1 MGWSL
6 RYTSHLGYF
15 PPELRPQFLNT
26 VGTADVTAHVDYAAE
41 VGMSGVLYPWAIER
55 PAFEVSVVKRALD
68 ATGLLCSCI
77 VCIPQRLLMSN
88 IWTNRTLSSRR
99 QLAVE
104 VARSGKV
111 AVALGSAVLAV
122 LVPRDES
129 KDDRVQR
136 DDLADNLREMA
147 TVAGDLG
154 LTIAIE
160 PMILLPGML
169 LRSMT
174 EGLDVVR
181 KVSCSNVG
189 LIYDTAHVSMTDGDL
204 MGPLVECFDHIALI
218 QIADAPGRIEP
229 GAGNLDIVGAMAE
242 AVRRGYSG
250 LVDLEHLWVS
260 PTLEGEAAGLT
271 RIRQFDTQLRHA
283 MTPGPAN
290 SPLA

>member
-26 VGTADVTAHVDYAAE
+26 LGTADAVAHVDYAARI
-41 VGMSGVLYPWAIER
+41 GMSGVLYPWAIER
-55 PAFEVSVVKRALD
+55 PVSEVSLVKRALD
-68 ATGLLCSCI
+68 ESGLLCSCI
-77 VCIPQRLLMSN
+77 VCVPQKLLMTN
-88 IWTNRTLSSRR
+88 IWTNRTLSSRQ

-104 VARSGKV
+104 VARSGKL
-111 AVALGSAVLAV
+111 AVLLGSAVLAV
-122 LVPRDES
+122 LVPRDHS
-129 KDDRVQR
+129 KDDRAQR
-136 DDLADNLREMA
+136 DDFADNLRDMA

-169 LRSMT
+169 LRSMR

-181 KVSCSNVG
+181 NVSRSNVG
-189 LIYDTAHVSMTDGDL
+189 LIYDTAHVAMTDGDL

-229 GAGNLDIVGAMAE
+229 GGGELELVRVMAE
-242 AVRRGYSG
+242 AARRGYGG
-250 LVDLEHLWVS
+250 LVDLEHLWLS
-260 PTLEGEAAGLT
+260 PTRDGEAAGLA
-271 RIRQFDTQLRHA
+271 RIRQFDDELRHA
-283 MTPGPAN
+283 IA
-290 SPLA
+290 LAKH